1 MLALSQDQVKSSR
14 YTCQEIEGDVKVY
27 WKGLMKKVNDKEMLT
42 LTVSGSDDQTKQTPI
57 AIDAFFKFLD
67 ALQINGQKVTG
78 DVCSMNCTGKR
89 KGKDGGKGEVVGV
102 KFAEVWM
109 NAVTVSQNVSDNF
122 YSDCLKLVE
131 NFPEDLSS
139 VTTTALLG
147 MAVKFNTALAGIVS
161 RGKTLP
167 DGEEKKALLQLYLD
181 VQTFKNLIETEKK
194 GRVGIVEDSSN
205 LPF

>member
-1 MLALSQDQVKSSR
+1 MLALSQDQVKNSR
-14 YTCQEIEGDVKVY
+14 YTCQEIEGEVKVY

-67 ALQINGQKVTG
+67 ALQINGKKVTG

-89 KGKDGGKGEVVGV
+89 KGKDGKGEVVGV

-109 NAVTVSQNVSDNF
+109 NAATVSQNGSDAFFQKCRDFMATVPVELSILRDHHLVLMLANF
-122 YSDCLKLVE
+122 DTV
-131 NFPEDLSS
+131 
-139 VTTTALLG
+139 
-147 MAVKFNTALAGIVS
+147 LAEIAN
-161 RGKTLP
+161 RGKVAP
-167 DGEEKKALLQLYLD
+167 DDEKSELRKVYASVNQVKSLLEEEKSRRNIQ
-181 VQTFKNLIETEKK
+181 
-194 GRVGIVEDSSN
+194 IVDNDN